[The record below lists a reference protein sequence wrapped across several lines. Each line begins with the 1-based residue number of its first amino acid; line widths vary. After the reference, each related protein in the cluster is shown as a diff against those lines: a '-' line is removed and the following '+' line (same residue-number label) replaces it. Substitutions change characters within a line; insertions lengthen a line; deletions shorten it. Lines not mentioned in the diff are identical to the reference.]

1 MVSIVV
7 SKTIDIG
14 SNPILPVYCVGKKSA
29 VNSNGSNAVIHY
41 RSD

>member
-1 MVSIVV
+1 MASMVV

-14 SNPILPVYCVGKKSA
+14 SNPILPVYVL
-29 VNSNGSNAVIHY
+29 NNIYIHY

>member
-1 MVSIVV
+1 MASIVV

-29 VNSNGSNAVIHY
+29 VNSNGSNVIVHY